1 MIKGGHSPES
11 EYLRVSNEYIVSSCY
26 ICDASA
32 SSSKG
37 CIKDHEV
44 EQYSAKEQNDQI
56 FFHINI
62 YTLLRTSYIYATK
75 TNICLTDGW

>member
-1 MIKGGHSPES
+1 MIKGGHSTES

-26 ICDASA
+26 ICDAWA
-32 SSSKG
+32 LSSRGS
-37 CIKDHEV
+37 IKDHEV

-62 YTLLRTSYIYATK
+62 YTLLHTSYIYATK